1 MKFLSWNIRSLGG
14 PDWKRK
20 RGRIRQEL
28 AHGLTNGPLDFI
40 CLQEDRLKEAQIL
53 NYGNLLAGDWEAF
66 LGSRIWFRRKF
77 GGCKYFH
84 KGKLV
89 TLYHK
94 KGNHH

>member
-40 CLQEDRLKEAQIL
+40 
-53 NYGNLLAGDWEAF
+53 YP
-66 LGSRIWFRRKF
+66 
-77 GGCKYFH
+77 
-84 KGKLV
+84 
-89 TLYHK
+89 
-94 KGNHH
+94 